1 MTNLPLL
8 KFPGFLTQDEYDAC
22 YKILRDPRGWNKG
35 GTSLGTPGKNFGN
48 KDLNEYEIFSRTIFN
63 KIRER
68 TGDDL
73 RLKRVYAN
81 GQDVGE
87 NGEFHQDDT
96 EPNSWTFLIY
106 MNTIEDGGETEFQV
120 GSSETIIAQ
129 KAVLNLGVLF
139 RADILHRGLAP
150 ASGDDTRIT
159 VAWKLWIPHRFQF
172 FTEPVPHCIILNY
185 YSPKELELVWAELEF
200 LRGKLLPPEQT
211 GSAVGADGK
220 PRKRNRG
227 AFVDDLYT
235 RRELSNI
242 LQVNRKIS
250 SPEVTNAILGQNWFY
265 NYLRPSD
272 RLGDRTLISYYE
284 DGDYYEPHTD
294 SAMVTAISYHWK
306 EPRQFEGGDLY
317 FGNYHVP
324 IENNCILIFP
334 SCTEH
339 EVKKVRGEGRYALT
353 QFINFK

>member
-1 MTNLPLL
+1 MTNLPLI
-8 KFPGFLTQDEYDAC
+8 KYPGFLTQEEYDQC
-22 YKILRDPRGWNKG
+22 GCILKDETGWNRG

-48 KDLNEYEIFSRTIFN
+48 KDLNEYEIFSKTIFE
-63 KIRER
+63 KIRAR

-73 RLKRVYAN
+73 VLKRVYAN

-87 NGEFHQDDT
+87 DGEFHQDDVD
-96 EPNSWTFLIY
+96 PNSWTFLLY

-120 GSSETIIAQ
+120 GSSEMIVAQ
-129 KAVLNLGVLF
+129 KAVLNLGVF
-139 RADILHRGLAP
+139 FKADILHRGLAP
-150 ASGDDTRIT
+150 KTGNERRIT
-159 VAWKLWIPHRFQF
+159 VAWKLGVAQKAYF
-172 FTEPVPHCIILNY
+172 FTEPVPHCIIRNY
-185 YSPKELELVWAELEF
+185 YTPEEMQLIWEELDF
-200 LRGKLLPPEQT
+200 LKGKLLPPEQT
-211 GSAVGADGK
+211 GTAVGPDGK
-220 PRKRNRG
+220 PRKKNKG

-242 LQVNRKIS
+242 LRLNRKIS
-250 SPEVTNAILGQNWFY
+250 SPDVTQRILGQNWFY
-265 NYLRPSD
+265 NYLKPSD

-306 EPRQFEGGDLY
+306 EPCQFEGGDLF
-317 FGNYHVP
+317 FGNYRVP
-324 IENNCILIFP
+324 IENNCLLIFP

-339 EVKKVRGEGRYALT
+339 EVKPVRGHGRYALT